1 MMKAKQIISLMLIQ
15 MVFAFG
21 LVTAQN
27 SGQNDG
33 LLQKYASDNLY
44 VTDDPDVIDVSGK
57 WVGTEIQYDET
68 KSFIKV
74 KFDIV
79 FEFKQEGNRVTG
91 TSYIKD
97 KLHEDYGYMNIRG
110 YVIGDKLH
118 FEEYELT
125 GQQWETPNRVWCFR
139 TGELDI
145 SRKRRKL
152 ELTGDYEAYA
162 AYDYRPCKDY
172 CYTVVRKDAK
182 EDDRPEPPALKLDEA
197 GQDDN
202 PIVVAPSPF
211 RDQTTLSY
219 TLADPAKVRLDVF
232 DLSGRKVIELANE
245 SQQAGQHNEIFKA
258 EGNPPGSYI
267 VRLVIDD
274 KLFTRQIVLMR

>member
-1 MMKAKQIISLMLIQ
+1 MLFQVI
-15 MVFAFG
+15 FATNI
-21 LVTAQN
+21 VTAQN
-27 SGQNDG
+27 TDQNEG
-33 LLQKYASDNLY
+33 LLQKYASDHLY
-44 VTDDPDVIDVSGK
+44 VANDPDVKDVSGK
-57 WVGTEIQYDET
+57 WIGTEIQYDET

-110 YVIGDKLH
+110 FVIGDKLH

-145 SRKRRKL
+145 SKKRKKL

-172 CYTVVRKDAK
+172 CYTVVRKDAEEEVRSEPSPLALDEVE
-182 EDDRPEPPALKLDEA
+182 EDDNL
-197 GQDDN
+197 
-202 PIVVAPSPF
+202 IMVAPSPF

-219 TLADPAKVRLDVF
+219 TLVDAAKIRLDVF
-232 DLSGRKVIELANE
+232 DLSGRKVVELANE
-245 SQQAGQHNEIFKA
+245 SQQAGQYSEIFKA

-267 VRLVIDD
+267 VRLFVDD
-274 KLFTRQIVLMR
+274 KLFTRQVVLMR